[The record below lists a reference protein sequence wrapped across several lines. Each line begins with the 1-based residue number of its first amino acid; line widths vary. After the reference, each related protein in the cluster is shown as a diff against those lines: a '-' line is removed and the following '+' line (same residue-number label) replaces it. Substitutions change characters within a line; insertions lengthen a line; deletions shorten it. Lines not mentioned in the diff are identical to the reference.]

1 MKNHLTR
8 KINLVAGLIA
18 SLLALNCL
26 AEVAQAASASPKP
39 LTYESSLSNFKSINN
54 DTAKQSASD
63 STNETQDIPSM
74 DHSKM
79 SPEEMK
85 NMDHGKIKPDEMKDM
100 KGMDHSKMSP
110 EEMKK
115 MDHSKMTP
123 DEMKNMKAAPEKS
136 AKPSKVKKLKPMPLP
151 KKPKPAS
158 EVNPTE
164 VKPEAPANP
173 HQNHQ
178 M

>member
-1 MKNHLTR
+1 MKNHSTR

-18 SLLALNCL
+18 SLLAFNCL
-26 AEVAQAASASPKP
+26 AEVAQAASASPKS
-39 LTYESSLSNFKSINN
+39 LTYESSLGDFKSINN

-63 STNETQDIPSM
+63 STNETQDIPDM

-85 NMDHGKIKPDEMKDM
+85 NMDHSKMGTDEMK
-100 KGMDHSKMSP
+100 G
-110 EEMKK
+110 

-123 DEMKNMKAAPEKS
+123 DEMKNMQAAPKKS

-158 EVNPTE
+158 EVKSTE

>member
-1 MKNHLTR
+1 MKNHSTR
-8 KINLVAGLIA
+8 KINLAAGLIA
-18 SLLALNCL
+18 SLLAFNCL
-26 AEVAQAASASPKP
+26 AEVAQAASASPKS
-39 LTYESSLSNFKSINN
+39 LTYESSLSDFKSINN

-85 NMDHGKIKPDEMKDM
+85 NM
-100 KGMDHSKMSP
+100 
-110 EEMKK
+110 
-115 MDHSKMTP
+115 
-123 DEMKNMKAAPEKS
+123 KAAPKKS
-136 AKPSKVKKLKPMPLP
+136 AEPSKVKKLKPMTPP
-151 KKPKPAS
+151 KKPMQANEAK
-158 EVNPTE
+158 PTE

>member
-1 MKNHLTR
+1 MKNHATR

-18 SLLALNCL
+18 SLLAFNCL
-26 AEVAQAASASPKP
+26 AEVAQATSASPKS

-54 DTAKQSASD
+54 DTAKPSATD
-63 STNETQDIPSM
+63 STNKMEDMPSM
-74 DHSKM
+74 NHGEM

-85 NMDHGKIKPDEMKDM
+85 NM
-100 KGMDHSKMSP
+100 
-110 EEMKK
+110 
-115 MDHSKMTP
+115 
-123 DEMKNMKAAPEKS
+123 KAAPKKS

-158 EVNPTE
+158 EVKPTE
-164 VKPEAPANP
+164 AKPEAPVNP